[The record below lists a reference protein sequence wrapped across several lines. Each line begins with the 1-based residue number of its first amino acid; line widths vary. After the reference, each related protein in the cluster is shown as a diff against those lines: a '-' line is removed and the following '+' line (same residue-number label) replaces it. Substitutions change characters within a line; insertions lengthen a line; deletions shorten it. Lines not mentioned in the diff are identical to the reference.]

1 MSARPAPVPA
11 EWEPRLA
18 TDLAELLAAA
28 AQLSDGGEMQELP
41 EGFAEALAALA
52 AARAP
57 R

>member
-1 MSARPAPVPA
+1 MSGRRAAVPA

-28 AQLSDGGEMQELP
+28 EALSDGGDMAELP

-52 AARAP
+52 RP
-57 R
+57 GDGK

>member
-1 MSARPAPVPA
+1 MSARPAPIPA

-28 AQLSDGGEMQELP
+28 EQLADGGGMNELP

-52 AARAP
+52 AARTP

>member
-28 AQLSDGGEMQELP
+28 EQLADGGEMHELP